1 MNVTG
6 ATRLFGLV
14 GHPVR
19 HSLSPAMHNRLFAA
33 LGIDAVYV
41 AFDVAPDRA
50 GAVADAIR
58 TLDVHGCNL
67 TVPFK
72 GAVFGHLDRV
82 TRAAEEALAA
92 NVIIQHHGFLTGY
105 NTDGEGFVRSYEEE
119 LGPLPAGCR
128 AVVLGSGGA
137 GRAIAAALADRGAER
152 IVLLNRSVEQAEDA
166 AAHLR
171 RYFPGVHLEAGPLTR
186 TGFVHAARGAHLAV
200 NCTAGPARAM
210 IEAMP
215 VPEALP
221 RTAPW
226 CDINYWMPAPPHV
239 AALRAEGRPTLEGL
253 GMLVHQG
260 ALSFELFTGLPVGTP
275 MLRALLTD
283 GV

>member
-1 MNVTG
+1 
-6 ATRLFGLV
+6 
-14 GHPVR
+14 
-19 HSLSPAMHNRLFAA
+19 
-33 LGIDAVYV
+33 
-41 AFDVAPDRA
+41 
-50 GAVADAIR
+50 
-58 TLDVHGCNL
+58 
-67 TVPFK
+67 
-72 GAVFGHLDRV
+72 
-82 TRAAEEALAA
+82 
-92 NVIIQHHGFLTGY
+92 
-105 NTDGEGFVRSYEEE
+105 
-119 LGPLPAGCR
+119 
-128 AVVLGSGGA
+128 
-137 GRAIAAALADRGAER
+137 
-152 IVLLNRSVEQAEDA
+152 
-166 AAHLR
+166 
-171 RYFPGVHLEAGPLTR
+171 
-186 TGFVHAARGAHLAV
+186 
-200 NCTAGPARAM
+200 M